1 MHDGASG
8 GHMIRTQVQLTEA
21 QARILKEL
29 AHQERVSIAE
39 LTRRALDYWLQ
50 SMNVVPDAESRRRA
64 LAIVGR
70 FRSDRTDVSERHD
83 DYLAEAYD
91 A

>member
-1 MHDGASG
+1 
-8 GHMIRTQVQLTEA
+8 MIRTQVQLTET

-29 AHQERVSIAE
+29 AHQENVSVAE

-50 SMNVVPDAESRRRA
+50 HLNAMPDAEAKRRA
-64 LAIVGR
+64 LAVAGR

-83 DYLAEAYD
+83 DYLAEAYI
-91 A
+91 